1 MGLVTT
7 LVVVLSASSALAY
20 GGDPWDEGGPSRGED
35 LSIRLLTFSPGDD
48 IPSWFGHTALHVR
61 DHRLGV
67 DRVYNYGMF
76 SFGPDM
82 LPKFLMGRLEFWVGR
97 ASYSRTIRIYRSL
110 DRDIRAQEL
119 NITPEKRLEIARF
132 LAWNVEP
139 ENRDYLYDH
148 YFDNCATRIRDVI
161 DKATDGQFAEATAE
175 PGRFTFREHTRRHA
189 QRNPYIDIILTFWMN
204 EEIDE
209 PIREWDEM
217 FLPGELEDR
226 VDELEFKNSDGELVP
241 LVIEREVIYKSKD
254 RDPVPDEPGTLW
266 PWAFVFG
273 AIFGGLG
280 LASMRR
286 WRDVGTRRWRV
297 AVGGWHM
304 LAGLLFGVP
313 GLILILFH
321 FTEHTITYYNLNGLV
336 ANPLTFMALPLGV
349 AMIFGSER
357 AFRWMRICWIA
368 LAITSIL
375 ALLIMPFVAQDTII
389 PTALILPVNLL
400 MAVAFWRSSGSNDA
414 GSEA

>member
-148 YFDNCATRIRDVI
+148 YFDNCATRIRDEI
-161 DKATDGQFAEATAE
+161 
-175 PGRFTFREHTRRHA
+175 GRAH
-189 QRNPYIDIILTFWMN
+189 
-204 EEIDE
+204 
-209 PIREWDEM
+209 
-217 FLPGELEDR
+217 
-226 VDELEFKNSDGELVP
+226 V
-241 LVIEREVIYKSKD
+241 
-254 RDPVPDEPGTLW
+254 
-266 PWAFVFG
+266 
-273 AIFGGLG
+273 
-280 LASMRR
+280 
-286 WRDVGTRRWRV
+286 
-297 AVGGWHM
+297 
-304 LAGLLFGVP
+304 
-313 GLILILFH
+313 
-321 FTEHTITYYNLNGLV
+321 
-336 ANPLTFMALPLGV
+336 
-349 AMIFGSER
+349 
-357 AFRWMRICWIA
+357 
-368 LAITSIL
+368 
-375 ALLIMPFVAQDTII
+375 
-389 PTALILPVNLL
+389 
-400 MAVAFWRSSGSNDA
+400 
-414 GSEA
+414 